1 MSVIFL
7 FIDGVG
13 VGLNNHHNPLADNKW
28 QSFSWFTGKDGLHQ
42 DCDEICTDSILYKPI
57 DANLDIPGLPQ
68 SGTGQT
74 TLFSGINASKIAGK
88 HYGPYPY
95 TKTRYLLEEKS
106 LFHQVISKGKT
117 PCFINAYPDLFFKK
131 AKDKNRWTSTTM
143 MAKSAGTHLNG
154 VQDVKDGKAVTAEI
168 KQDTWR
174 KVFNIDIPEIT
185 VHQAAQRVLDAAERW
200 DLVLYEFYLT
210 DKAGHKKD
218 WEYVGEIR
226 DLLDSFIMYIIQN
239 ILAEDTL
246 VITSDHGNLED
257 LSRKTHTRYPVPLF
271 VKGNIKEFKDAKSI
285 LDVTPAIV
293 NTLGSG

>member
-13 VGLNNHHNPLADNKW
+13 VGLNNYHNPLSDKKW
-28 QSFSWFTGKDGLHQ
+28 GSFSWFTGKDGLHQ
-42 DCDEICTDSILYKPI
+42 DCDEICTDSKLYKPI
-57 DANLDIPGLPQ
+57 DANLNTPGLPQ

-74 TLFSGINASKIAGK
+74 SLFSGINASKIAGR

-95 TKTRYLLEEKS
+95 TKTRYLLEDIS

-154 VQDVKDGKAVTAEI
+154 EQDVKDGKAVTAEI
-168 KQDTWR
+168 IQDTWR
-174 KVFNIDIPEIT
+174 NVLKIDIPEIT
-185 VHQAAQRVLDAAERW
+185 IDQAAQRILDAAEKC

-218 WEYVGEIR
+218 RDYAEKIR
-226 DLLDSFIMYIIQN
+226 DLLDPFILYIIHH
-239 ILAEDTL
+239 ISADDTM

-257 LSRKTHTRYPVPLF
+257 LSRKTHTRNPVPLF
-271 VKGNIKEFKDAKSI
+271 VKGDIKEFKNAKSI

-293 NTLGSG
+293 NTL

>member
-13 VGLNNHHNPLADNKW
+13 VGLNTPHNPLVGKKW

-42 DCDEICTDSILYKPI
+42 DCDEICTDSKLYKPI
-57 DANLDIPGLPQ
+57 DANLDTPGLPQ

-74 TLFSGINASKIAGK
+74 SLFSGINASKIAGR

-154 VQDVKDGKAVTAEI
+154 EQDVKDGKAVTAEI
-168 KQDTWR
+168 IQDTWR
-174 KVFNIDIPEIT
+174 NVLKIDIPEIT
-185 VHQAAQRVLDAAERW
+185 IDQAAQRILDAAARCE
-200 DLVLYEFYLT
+200 LVLYEYYLT

-218 WEYVGEIR
+218 WKYTGEIQN
-226 DLLDSFIMYIIQN
+226 LLDPFILYIIQN
-239 ILAEDTL
+239 ISADDTL

-257 LSRKTHTRYPVPLF
+257 LSRKTHTRNPVPLF
-271 VKGNIKEFKDAKSI
+271 VIGDIEEFKNAKSI

-293 NTLGSG
+293 NTLG